1 MPPLAIMGGVGLA
14 GSIGSA
20 LIGAHGAHEAADAQS
35 AAAQQAAA
43 YQKQQASNATG
54 FQNAE
59 WNQAQNGLDPWLAAG
74 KGALGEL
81 SGLTSTPG
89 QGLLAGF
96 DQKFNAPTGATE
108 QNDPGY
114 QFRLQQGMSA
124 LNNTAAAKGNLLSA
138 NTLQSQQKFGQD
150 YASNEY
156 GNVYNRAMQDYM
168 NQFNIFNSNQSN
180 QYNRLAGLAG
190 AGQNA
195 ANTLG
200 QLGQGAANNIGNIN
214 MQSGQQVGQ
223 SLNNA
228 GAAQASGYVGGANA
242 WSQGLSGAANG
253 IGQGIML
260 QQLMGGGGSA
270 PYANYGTNVLQPSY
284 MNPSQASI
292 SGANYQGAPGMT
304 GLYGDVNMQGLPG
317 FKS

>member
-1 MPPLAIMGGVGLA
+1 MPPLAIMAGVGLA
-14 GSIGSA
+14 GSLG
-20 LIGAHGAHEAADAQS
+20 GAAIQSHEAGNAANAQS

-43 YQKQQASNATG
+43 YQKQQAENSTG

-59 WNQAQNGLDPWLAAG
+59 WNQAQNNIAPWLGAG
-74 KGALGEL
+74 RAALGEL

-96 DQKFNAPTGATE
+96 DKQFQAPTGATE

-124 LNNTAAAKGNLLSA
+124 LNNSAAAKGNLLSG
-138 NTLQSQQKFGQD
+138 NVLQAQQKFGQD

-180 QYNRLAGLAG
+180 QRNRLAGLAG

-195 ANTLG
+195 ATTLG
-200 QLGQGAANNIGNIN
+200 GLGQNAANNIAGIN
-214 MQSGQQVGQ
+214 MEAGKLVGQ
-223 SLNNA
+223 DYTNA
-228 GAAQASGYVGGANA
+228 GNAQGTGYINSGNA

-253 IGQGIML
+253 ASQGIML
-260 QQLMGGGGSA
+260 NQLGGGGGFNWGSGGGVQA
-270 PYANYGTNVLQPSY
+270 GQSPYLSMNYD
-284 MNPSQASI
+284 
-292 SGANYQGAPGMT
+292 GMT
-304 GLYGDVNMQGLPG
+304 NAWGTH
-317 FKS
+317 